1 MDHISSKFMKRLPK
15 GWKPVGELRQA
26 AAVIDETIRALKKHE
41 TVRLGEG
48 EPLDPLHT
56 VYTAVQHAASIFAER
71 VSVLDEFE
79 PYYDIVAKAEDEYMP
94 SGPPMSPLTRSYFT
108 TWAFFDL
115 GFGPYKETM
124 GKCLLDAGTVL
135 GFDAKVMDVI
145 KTCSESRMGIY
156 EQVGLKGGRCLLKEL
171 ITEEQLDCHVP
182 TGYQGHV
189 GELWYG
195 RILPPIRPVKYHV
208 FLTTPYILLN
218 FGKQDWTAYLK
229 KSLLD
234 LRLPE
239 AKRLAYF
246 LKHGKEPNHWNEFI
260 FQAYHHHQFDAI
272 FLAGLPDVP
281 GSLPHGPKESV

>member
-1 MDHISSKFMKRLPK
+1 M
-15 GWKPVGELRQA
+15 
-26 AAVIDETIRALKKHE
+26 
-41 TVRLGEG
+41 RLGEG

-79 PYYDIVAKAEDEYMP
+79 PYYDIVTKAEDEYMP

-135 GFDAKVMDVI
+135 GFDAKVMDAI

-156 EQVGLKGGRCLLKEL
+156 EQVGLKGGRCLFERVDHGGAVGLPCADRLSRSRRGTLVRANPPADPSGEIPRVPDDTLRPLEL
-171 ITEEQLDCHVP
+171 RQGGLD
-182 TGYQGHV
+182 
-189 GELWYG
+189 
-195 RILPPIRPVKYHV
+195 
-208 FLTTPYILLN
+208 
-218 FGKQDWTAYLK
+218 
-229 KSLLD
+229 
-234 LRLPE
+234 RLPE
-239 AKRLAYF
+239 EVASRFEAARGDASGFF

-281 GSLPHGPKESV
+281 GSLPHGPKGSV

>member
-1 MDHISSKFMKRLPK
+1 MDHISSKFLKKLPK
-15 GWKPVGELRQA
+15 QRKLVGELRQA
-26 AAVIDETIRALKKHE
+26 AAVVNETIKALEK
-41 TVRLGEG
+41 G
-48 EPLDPLHT
+48 EPISLDKNEPSEPLHT
-56 VYTAVQHAASIFAER
+56 VYAAVQHAASIFAQR

-79 PYYDIVAKAEDEYMP
+79 PYYEIITEAEDEYMP

-124 GKCLLDAGTVL
+124 GKCLLDAGTML
-135 GFDAKVMDVI
+135 SFDAKVMSAI

-156 EQVGLKGGRCLLKEL
+156 EQVGIKGSRCQFREL
-171 ITEEQLDCHVP
+171 ITDEQIDCHVP
-182 TGYQGHV
+182 TGYRGHV

-195 RILPPIRPVKYHV
+195 RILPPIHPVKYHV
-208 FLTTPYILLN
+208 FLTTPYILMD
-218 FGKQDWTAYLK
+218 FGKDDWIAYLR

-234 LRLPE
+234 LKMPE
-239 AKRLAYF
+239 GMRLAHF

-281 GSLPHGPKESV
+281 GSLPHGPKI

>member
-1 MDHISSKFMKRLPK
+1 MDHISYKFLKRLPK
-15 GWKPVGELRQA
+15 DRKLVGELRQA
-26 AAVIDETIRALKKHE
+26 SAVIGEAIEALKKRE
-41 TVRLGEG
+41 TYRLDGG

-56 VYTAVQHAASIFAER
+56 VYLAVQHAASIFAER

-79 PYYDIVAKAEDEYMP
+79 PYYEIVVKAEDEYMP

-115 GFGPYKETM
+115 GFGPYEETM
-124 GKCLLDAGTVL
+124 GKCLLDAGTML
-135 GFDAKVMDVI
+135 GFDAKVMDAI
-145 KTCSESRMGIY
+145 RTCSKSRMGIY
-156 EQVGLKGGRCLLKEL
+156 EQVGIKGSRCQFREL
-171 ITEEQLDCHVP
+171 ITDEQIDCHVP
-182 TGYQGHV
+182 TGYEGRI

-195 RILPPIRPVKYHV
+195 RILPPIRPVKSHV

-218 FGKQDWTAYLK
+218 FGKEDWTAYLK

-234 LRLPE
+234 LKVPQGM
-239 AKRLAYF
+239 RLAHF

-281 GSLPHGPKESV
+281 GSLPHGPRD